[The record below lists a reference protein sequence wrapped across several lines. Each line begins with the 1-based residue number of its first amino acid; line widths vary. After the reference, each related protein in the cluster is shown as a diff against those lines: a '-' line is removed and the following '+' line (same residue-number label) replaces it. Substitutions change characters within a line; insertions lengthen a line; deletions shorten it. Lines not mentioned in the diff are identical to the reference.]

1 MSNASGAIWDLIKH
15 WVINWCSTNSDLW
28 CFLFQIRLI
37 IVVLFTFHK
46 RSTKWSTF
54 LTQSWALGQNSYS
67 SFFEGVSQSQLET
80 CGILQGCVWNH
91 NAPLAQL
98 GFISDLS
105 HNVFNLLQIWDHWD
119 KRLSPE
125 SFWNKTQRVFDV
137 RKDSQFI
144 EPRAKTNKSPTSS
157 EALSCFCCKLIQFDK
172 LCDSFRKSKTLWVFS
187 KRLSESQMIWNL

>member
-119 KRLSPE
+119 KRLSPL
-125 SFWNKTQRVFDV
+125 NPHYV
-137 RKDSQFI
+137 RRLRS
-144 EPRAKTNKSPTSS
+144 
-157 EALSCFCCKLIQFDK
+157 LSWLYWYEVLILPLQTYVQ
-172 LCDSFRKSKTLWVFS
+172 C
-187 KRLSESQMIWNL
+187 